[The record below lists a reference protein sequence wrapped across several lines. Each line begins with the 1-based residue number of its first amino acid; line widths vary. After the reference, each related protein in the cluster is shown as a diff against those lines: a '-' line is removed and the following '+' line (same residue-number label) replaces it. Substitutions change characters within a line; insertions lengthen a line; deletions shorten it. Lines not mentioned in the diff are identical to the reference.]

1 MKPAPFEYS
10 LPTTLD
16 EAVSALGDGEAKVL
30 AGGQSLIPLL
40 ALRLTRFDRL
50 VDLRKVEALQ
60 GIAHSD
66 GRLRIGATTTQ
77 ADAGAHSLVA
87 ETAPLLAKALP
98 HIGHFQ
104 IRNRGTIGGSIAHA
118 DPSAELPAVALALDA
133 TLYVAGPDGQRQIA
147 AEDFFVSTFMTT
159 LDDAEIVT
167 AVEIPV
173 WGPGS
178 GFAVEEIARRHGDF
192 ALVGALGGV
201 QVENGSITRAALSM
215 FGVDTTP
222 VRCAA
227 AEAAL
232 VGTAIDGLDADD
244 AGQLAVAHL
253 DPPDDVHASA
263 AYRREVGATLISRAL
278 RSAIK
283 EATDA

>member
-10 LPTTLD
+10 LPTTID
-16 EAVSALGDGEAKVL
+16 EAIAALGEEAKVL

-50 VDLRKVEALQ
+50 VDLRKIDELKGAELTN
-60 GIAHSD
+60 GH
-66 GRLRIGATTTQ
+66 LRIGATTTQ
-77 ADAGAHSLVA
+77 ADAEIDAGVSGA
-87 ETAPLLAKALP
+87 APLLAKALP

-133 TLYVAGPDGQRQIA
+133 TLDVAGPGGRRRIA

-159 LDDAEIVT
+159 LDDAEILT

-178 GFAVEEIARRHGDF
+178 GFAIEEMARRHGDF
-192 ALVGALGGV
+192 ALVGALCGI
-201 QVENGSITRAALSM
+201 QVDGGSITRAALSM
-215 FGVDTTP
+215 FGVDSTP
-222 VRCAA
+222 VRCTA
-227 AEAAL
+227 AEMGL
-232 VGTAIDGLDADD
+232 VGSAVDGLDVDA
-244 AGQLAVAHL
+244 AGQAAVQDL
-253 DPPDDVHASA
+253 DPPNDVHASA
-263 AYRREVGATLISRAL
+263 AYRRQVGATLISRAL